1 MRNKIIFGLA
11 VIGALAGLIFAY
23 IYGIEHK
30 PQQPL
35 FKPVASP
42 YVSAIYANGIIES
55 DQAGSSNINIYPE
68 VAGVISKVLVGEGQN
83 VTAGTPLL
91 MLDDSVQKA
100 TTEQTRLQADAAL
113 SLLNELKAQP
123 RKETLD
129 IAKSQVD
136 LAAANLK
143 AARDQF
149 DKRYA
154 SYDIDP
160 KSISKD
166 VLDNAKDALTQAEAA
181 LDVARKQYD
190 LTKAGAWVYDIQN
203 QQKQYEAL
211 AQTYQAAHA
220 LLGKYVIKAQ
230 TDGIVMAINATPG
243 SYVSAL
249 GAYDAYTQGNLPMM
263 VMSRNQ
269 DYLAV
274 RCYVDEILVSRL
286 PDPEHI
292 RAEMSLQGTDVK
304 IPLEFVRVQPYISP
318 KLELSNQRQEKVDL
332 RVLPVIFRFSKKNHA
347 AVYPGQLVDVYIGNK

>member
-11 VIGALAGLIFAY
+11 IIGVLAGMIFAY
-23 IYGIEHK
+23 VYGIERK
-30 PQQPL
+30 PQDPL

-42 YVSAIYANGIIES
+42 FPTAIYANGIIES

-68 VAGVISKVLVGEGQN
+68 VAGVVAKVMVDEGQK
-83 VTAGTPLL
+83 VKEGMPLL
-91 MLDDSVQKA
+91 LLDDSVQKA
-100 TTEQTRLQADAAL
+100 TTEQVRLQANAAL

-129 IAKSQVD
+129 IAQSQVD
-136 LAAANLK
+136 LATANLK
-143 AARDQF
+143 AVRDQF
-149 DKRYA
+149 EKRRV
-154 SYDIDP
+154 SYELDP

-166 VLDNAKDALTQAEAA
+166 VLDTAKDAVNQADAA
-181 LDVARKQYD
+181 LDVARKQYN
-190 LTKAGAWVYDIQN
+190 LTKAGAWIYDIQN
-203 QQKQYEAL
+203 QQRQYEAL
-211 AQTYQAAHA
+211 QQTYQAAQA

-230 TDGIVMAINATPG
+230 TDGVVMSVNATPG
-243 SYVSAL
+243 SYVSVL
-249 GAYDAYTQGNLPMM
+249 GSYDAYSQANLPML

-286 PDPEHI
+286 PDSAHI
-292 RAEMSLQGTDVK
+292 RAEMSLPGTDVK

-332 RVLPVIFRFSKKNHA
+332 RVLPVIFRFSKKNHS